1 MAYGDFLIDPAV
13 KSSRTPIPGRKNNRS
28 VLPPYPPDG
37 HPRRCQGRS
46 HAHRGQCKR
55 YALIGNIYCP
65 AHNRRIKVFSVASKN
80 IYALRTSKRLSA
92 LVAEIEKNP
101 DERMQ
106 LAQEIDATRA
116 FATEAI
122 ATASAILEKESMSL
136 ESKVTAIK
144 LAHDSLAEVSNLV
157 EKHAKICALTD
168 GLLSPS
174 QVDAVIKQVAEI
186 VTAQVSDESLREKIL
201 DQLAAVIVPKR
212 SSNIQINVL

>member
-1 MAYGDFLIDPAV
+1 M
-13 KSSRTPIPGRKNNRS
+13 
-28 VLPPYPPDG
+28 
-37 HPRRCQGRS
+37 
-46 HAHRGQCKR
+46 
-55 YALIGNIYCP
+55 
-65 AHNRRIKVFSVASKN
+65 ASKN